1 MSDAKASSHA
11 RRVVDDFGAAFA
23 KKDFDG
29 ARRLLQDNLSFHG
42 PIDTFS
48 RADDYVA
55 SLTRLGTMMKGIR
68 HEKTIADGNEVAVF
82 YVLDT
87 ALGSAPVADWY
98 TVATARSHPFTR
110 TSMRVRLLRLPG
122 LKPPTEHPLPTARG

>member
-1 MSDAKASSHA
+1 MSETKASA
-11 RRVVDDFGAAFA
+11 RARQVVDDFGAAFA
-23 KKDFDG
+23 KKDFSS
-29 ARRLLQDNLSFHG
+29 ARSLLHDNLSFHG

-68 HEKTIADGNEVAVF
+68 HEKTIAEGDEVAVF

-87 ALGSAPVADWY
+87 AVGSAPVADWY
-98 TVATARSHPFTR
+98 KVRDGKIASIHTYFDARPFA
-110 TSMRVRLLRLPG
+110 
-122 LKPPTEHPLPTARG
+122 PPSGAHA

>member
-1 MSDAKASSHA
+1 MSETKASSHA
-11 RRVVDDFGAAFA
+11 RQVVEDFGAAFA
-23 KKDFDG
+23 KKDFAS
-29 ARRLLQDNLSFHG
+29 ARRLLHDSMSFHG

-68 HEKTIADGNEVAVF
+68 HEKTIAEGNEVAVF

-98 TVATARSHPFTR
+98 TVRDGKIASIHTYFDARPFAPAAGTHPA
-110 TSMRVRLLRLPG
+110 
-122 LKPPTEHPLPTARG
+122 H

>member
-1 MSDAKASSHA
+1 MSDPKASAHA
-11 RRVVDDFGAAFA
+11 RQIVDDFGVAFA
-23 KKDFDG
+23 KKDFAT
-29 ARRLLQDNLSFHG
+29 ARRMLHDNLSFHG

-55 SLTRLGTMMKGIR
+55 SLTRLGTMMKGIT
-68 HEKTIADGNEVAVF
+68 HVKTIAEGDEVAVF

-98 TVATARSHPFTR
+98 TVRDDKIAFIHTYFDARPFAPPAGTHPA
-110 TSMRVRLLRLPG
+110 
-122 LKPPTEHPLPTARG
+122 H

>member
-1 MSDAKASSHA
+1 MSETKASVHA
-11 RRVVDDFGAAFA
+11 RQIVAEFGAAFA
-23 KKDFDG
+23 KKDFSS
-29 ARRLLQDNLSFHG
+29 ARRLLSDDLSFHG

-55 SLTRLGTMMKGIR
+55 SITRLGTMMKGLR
-68 HEKTIADGNEVAVF
+68 HEKTLVDGNDVAVF

-98 TVATARSHPFTR
+98 TIRDGKIASIRTYFDARPFAEAA
-110 TSMRVRLLRLPG
+110 G
-122 LKPPTEHPLPTARG
+122 H